1 MAGGVNA
8 PRTGH
13 AESAIPRKSRHPGAI
28 RRFPD
33 SPWRTIIEAGQPW
46 TRRLG
51 ALGLMIA
58 VVVVHGCLAETV
70 TDRMVDISVEAAMP
84 QRIEV
89 AYVREMEINEPPRF
103 APAAPLPPVARAPA
117 KAPRAKPAASAASEA
132 QQAPEP
138 EPVVA
143 QVEPAASAPAPEAS
157 EAVAAAASVP
167 LPQQVA
173 QAASQPLLAASV
185 PSSLAAASPAAPAG
199 SAPAFAWPGSTRLS
213 YVLTG
218 NYRGEI
224 HGSAQVEWVRV
235 GSRYQV
241 HLDVYIGM
249 PAAPLMKRNLTSEG
263 LLTPEGLY
271 PERFDQLTKVAFR
284 DAQRQSVRFELDG
297 IILADGKRRD
307 RLAGVQDT
315 ASQFVQLSY
324 VFTTRPELLRTGGMV
339 EFPLALPR
347 NVDRYVYDILEQ
359 EPVYTPFGAV
369 DAFHLKPRRVARRG
383 SDLVAEVWY
392 APTLAYLPVRIKLT
406 ADADTFIDLV
416 IRRKPELSAQ

>member
-1 MAGGVNA
+1 MARRLNA
-8 PRTGH
+8 SGAGTT
-13 AESAIPRKSRHPGAI
+13 PGQPQQRSGRLREA
-28 RRFPD
+28 RRLLEGPL
-33 SPWRTIIEAGQPW
+33 RTIVDAGQPW

-51 ALGLMIA
+51 ALGLLLA
-58 VVVVHGCLAETV
+58 VVVVHGCLADTV
-70 TDRMVDISVEAAMP
+70 TDRMADISIEAAMP

-89 AYVREMEINEPPRF
+89 AYVRELEISEPPRF
-103 APAAPLPPVARAPA
+103 APAAPLPPLARAPA
-117 KAPRAKPAASAASEA
+117 KARRAKPAASAASQPEDA
-132 QQAPEP
+132 PQQLAS
-138 EPVVA
+138 A
-143 QVEPAASAPAPEAS
+143 EPAASAPPVDAPETV
-157 EAVAAAASVP
+157 AVAASAPVAE
-167 LPQQVA
+167 VA
-173 QAASQPLLAASV
+173 QAASQPPAPASASV
-185 PSSLAAASPAAPAG
+185 TAAAASPPAPAG

-263 LLTPEGLY
+263 VLTPEGLQ

-284 DAQRQSVRFELDG
+284 DAQRQSMRFEPEG
-297 IILADGKRRD
+297 IILADGRRRD

-324 VFTTRPELLRTGGMV
+324 LFTTKPELLRAGGMV
-339 EFPLALPR
+339 EFPLALPK

-383 SDLVAEVWY
+383 NSDLVAEAWY
-392 APTLAYLPVRIKLT
+392 APTLAYLPVRIKLS
-406 ADADTFIDLV
+406 ADADTYIDLV

>member
-1 MAGGVNA
+1 MARRLSASGAGTTSA
-8 PRTGH
+8 PPPQGSGRL
-13 AESAIPRKSRHPGAI
+13 GAA
-28 RRFPD
+28 RRLLEGPL
-33 SPWRTIIEAGQPW
+33 RTIVDAGQPW

-51 ALGLMIA
+51 ALGLLVA
-58 VVVVHGCLAETV
+58 VVVVHGCLADTV
-70 TDRMVDISVEAAMP
+70 TDRMADISIEAAMP

-89 AYVREMEINEPPRF
+89 AYVRELEISEPPRF
-103 APAAPLPPVARAPA
+103 APAAPMPPPARAPA
-117 KAPRAKPAASAASEA
+117 KARRAKPAASAASQPEDA
-132 QQAPEP
+132 LQQLAS
-138 EPVVA
+138 A
-143 QVEPAASAPAPEAS
+143 EPAASAPLPDAAEP
-157 EAVAAAASVP
+157 VAAAPSAP
-167 LPQQVA
+167 EPAPAAQVA
-173 QAASQPLLAASV
+173 QAASQPTAPASAPGTV
-185 PSSLAAASPAAPAG
+185 AASPAAPAG

-263 LLTPEGLY
+263 VLTPEGLQ

-284 DAQRQSVRFELDG
+284 DAQRQSMRFEPEG
-297 IILADGKRRD
+297 IVLADGRRRD

-324 VFTTRPELLRTGGMV
+324 LFTTKPELLRAGGMV
-339 EFPLALPR
+339 EFPLALPK

-369 DAFHLKPRRVARRG
+369 EAFHLKPRRVARRG
-383 SDLVAEVWY
+383 NSDLVVEAWY
-392 APTLAYLPVRIKLT
+392 APTLAYLPVRIKLS
-406 ADADTFIDLV
+406 ADADTYIDLV